1 MEDNR
6 ILWLKCSIANMLGV
20 YEPEYVNAA
29 IYENLYD
36 FKSFL
41 NDKYTKNED
50 INKIILYVWR
60 TFYDKLVEEEI
71 TVLEEVPPELPP
83 ETEKKDKKS
92 KKGKGKVM
100 TKEKD
105 VKSNVKSAIE
115 KEPKG
120 GRPSSMGKIK
130 SSDAE
135 RNSTKEATDTGI
147 ESATEDVGAESVKS
161 SALSGKNLYLIQTS
175 ISTHLTLKLH
185 LFPIIIASDED
196 DDEIGSKKSGKG
208 KGKRKK
214 RKTLVAPSPVYVEVK
229 KIIPTF
235 VKTPI
240 LHCHFGELKCSH
252 FNNNIKYVYVIRKEV
267 SGIPF
272 YTDINKCFAEMS
284 QYFIFGTVRG
294 SLLDSMR
301 IDIDKIFKHAIK
313 FQFREPK
320 LIESEQF
327 ENCETHPLSKSRN
340 AADSTEVKEMAPGL
354 LELSKPSEFRMKALK
369 QKKYVNI

>member
-161 SALSGKNLYLIQTS
+161 SALS
-175 ISTHLTLKLH
+175 
-185 LFPIIIASDED
+185 ASDED